1 MHSLFYLD
9 FKMESSRHDTYSRF
23 TSPHRTNPSSQS
35 PYQEN
40 DRESLSE
47 PFSPTGLLGE
57 QYDLLK
63 QQMEA
68 RSQMTSPNDI
78 SFTRG
83 LLGSR
88 AESESRG
95 YRSPYDT
102 TRTPGGLSRSAST
115 ASASNRYGPR
125 RTPSVSSTR
134 TDSIYCAQSG
144 VTPPPLLDISP
155 ALPQRRASQRE
166 RNSQSVRSP
175 TSRPLLTLPE
185 TSNTQWSSSYPPSLG
200 RSHSVAVRSSSGS
213 WGPLGSRSSSY
224 TTPASSTPSRR
235 VSTATAPTRT
245 ETWYQGDQA
254 EPKRRGTLRRC

>member
-1 MHSLFYLD
+1 
-9 FKMESSRHDTYSRF
+9 MESNRRDTHGRF
-23 TSPHRTNPSSQS
+23 SSLHRTTRPLES

-40 DRESLSE
+40 GRESFSE

-68 RSQMTSPNDI
+68 RSRTINRNDS

-83 LLGSR
+83 LLESL

-95 YRSPYDT
+95 YRSPYDS
-102 TRTPGGLSRSAST
+102 TRAPGGLSGPAST
-115 ASASNRYGPR
+115 ASWNRYEPR
-125 RTPSVSSTR
+125 RTPSISSVR

-144 VTPPPLLDISP
+144 ATPPPLLDISP
-155 ALPQRRASQRE
+155 TLPQRGASQRD
-166 RNSQSVRSP
+166 RNSQSFRSP
-175 TSRPLLTLPE
+175 TGRPLLSLPE
-185 TSNTQWSSSYPPSLG
+185 TSNTQWSTSHPPSLG

-213 WGPLGSRSSSY
+213 WGPSGSRSSSY
-224 TTPASSTPSRR
+224 TTPVSSTTSRR
-235 VSTATAPTRT
+235 VSTATAPALT